1 MMYPIVILAGGIGSR
16 LGLLTKKTPK
26 ALIRI
31 ENKPFIHYQLKQLS
45 KQGFNEVLICAGYL
59 SRQIK
64 KFAGIGKKFNLKIKY
79 SIEKKKLLGTAGAIR
94 KALPLLND
102 NFFIIYGDTYL
113 PIKFKNLQKIYIKKK
128 AKALITIYKNKNKL
142 DKSNVCFKKKNI
154 YYEKNSNK
162 KNMNYIEYGVSIL
175 NKSIFNYKNLKKIS
189 DLSEVFNY
197 LSKKKILKYAI
208 VRKRFYEIGS
218 VSGLLQT
225 KKFFTKK

>member
-1 MMYPIVILAGGIGSR
+1 MYPIVILAGGIGSR